1 MNRQLGRE
9 NGFELVHHGAD
20 DANPASVMSENFPIT
35 FSYLKPEGENK
46 LRGQRNQLRRIFQ

>member
-35 FSYLKPEGENK
+35 FSYLKPEGEK
-46 LRGQRNQLRRIFQ
+46 